1 MKNPDDI
8 IQELVDRELSNL
20 EWTINYHGE
29 KLEEAKTRRDELLGT
44 YDLSEGLN
52 PED

>member
-1 MKNPDDI
+1 MKNPI

-20 EWTINYHGE
+20 DWTINYHEE
-29 KLEEAKTRRDELLGT
+29 KLEEAKTRRDELLGA
-44 YDLSEGLN
+44 SEGII